1 MSKFRAKLNVSQMV
15 FLVLTI
21 VLAFQTVYLTLN
33 NVETSLFNNVMLTII
48 WFFFGRKT
56 ANKEDTLVEW
66 DFYDDKI

>member
-15 FLVLTI
+15 FLVLTV

-56 ANKEDTLVEW
+56 VDKEDTLVEW